1 VPERRATEPI
11 QREQIFAPGLR
22 PATPAGRVRKAIGIS
37 FSMAWLLWPI
47 LDLATSGAPAGRM
60 VAVYAGLAAWLAV
73 YFVWVL
79 DNPGGRRGEDDDRR
93 TLVWLVVLLAGAVA
107 LTAGDRESWSV
118 LFVYSAAAGGI
129 GLTNDRWGARWIFVC
144 TAACAVVLGAVRN
157 VDDRGTAV
165 SISATTLAIG
175 FLMFSFGRLIRANA
189 ALRCAQAELA
199 DRAVDEERLRFARD
213 LHDLLGHD
221 LSVIALKAQ
230 LARRLMDRD
239 PEAAQRELADV
250 ETVTRTA
257 LREVRDAVSGYRQ
270 PALASELAGART
282 ALDAAGIACTVEHAE
297 AALPPSRE
305 AVLAWGVRE
314 ATTNVI
320 RHSGAQRCAIRIAV
334 GLDEATL
341 EVTDDGGA
349 TEDGSP
355 GGTGLLGLEERAAAA
370 GGQVVAGPRPG
381 GGFGLELRIPLGR
394 LA

>member
-1 VPERRATEPI
+1 VPDRCAQPI

-22 PATPAGRVRKAIGIS
+22 PATPAGRLRKTVGIS
-37 FSMAWLLWPI
+37 LSMAWLLWPI
-47 LDLATSGAPAGRM
+47 LELATSGAPAWRM
-60 VAVYAGLAAWLAV
+60 VASYGGMAAWLAI

-79 DNPGGRRGEDDDRR
+79 ANPGGPAQDDDRQ
-93 TLVWLVVLLAGAVA
+93 TLMWLVVLLAGAAA
-107 LTAGDRESWSV
+107 LTAADRGSWSV
-118 LFVYSAAAGGI
+118 LFVYSSAAGGI
-129 GLTNDRWGARWIFVC
+129 ALNDDRWAARWIFVC
-144 TAACAVVLGAVRN
+144 TAVCGAVLLQ
-157 VDDRGTAV
+157 VPDDDDAAL
-165 SISATTLAIG
+165 SIGATTLAIG

-189 ALRCAQAELA
+189 ALRHAQEELA

-221 LSVIALKAQ
+221 LSVITLKAQ

-239 PEAAQRELADV
+239 PQTARRELADV
-250 ETVTRTA
+250 EAVSRTA
-257 LREVRDAVSGYRQ
+257 LREVREAVSGYRQ

-297 AALPPSRE
+297 VALPPSRE

-320 RHSGAQRCAIRIAV
+320 RHSGAQRCAIKIAV
-334 GLDEATL
+334 GLDEALL

-349 TEDGSP
+349 GPAVDGSD
-355 GGTGLLGLEERAAAA
+355 GTGLLGLEERAVAA
-370 GGQVVAGPRPG
+370 GGRVVAGPRPG